1 MNKDNKVKGV
11 IFDIDGTLIFDNQAI
26 SGTIE
31 TISILR
37 KAGILLR
44 FVTNTTGSTSEKL
57 SSKLC
62 ELGFDIQS
70 HEIITA
76 VTACLYFIRQTYP
89 NRSGFLAIPDSL
101 QPQFSEIKQT
111 QIEPDFVVLGDLDDE
126 FDYEILNRIFNYM
139 RHGAQLITF
148 HRNPY
153 FFRDSQ
159 TWLDSGAFTIALE
172 YASGQ
177 KAIVTGKPA
186 PEIFEKA
193 VISMGLNKSEVI
205 VVGDDVTSDIQG
217 AKNASLDWYLVGT
230 GKFKPKH
237 LDEYHIK
244 KEQHIKSIR
253 NIVNI
258 CGLILESDD

>member
-1 MNKDNKVKGV
+1 MNGNSKVKGV
-11 IFDIDGTLIFDNQAI
+11 IFDIDGTLILNDKAI
-26 SGTIE
+26 SGTIN

-37 KAGILLR
+37 KAGIVLR
-44 FVTNTTGSTSEKL
+44 FVTNTTKSTAEQISCKL
-57 SSKLC
+57 N

-76 VTACLYFIRQTYP
+76 VTACLCFIRETYP
-89 NRSGFLAIPDSL
+89 NCAGFLAIPNDL

-111 QIEPDFVVLGDLDDE
+111 KIEPDFVVLGDLDE
-126 FDYEILNRIFNYM
+126 KFDYEILNRIFNYM
-139 RHGAQLITF
+139 QHGAQLITF

-153 FFRDSQ
+153 FFKNMK

-186 PEIFEKA
+186 PEMFESA
-193 VISMGLNKSEVI
+193 VASIGLNKHEVI

-217 AKNASLDWYLVGT
+217 AKNANLDWYLVET
-230 GKFKPKH
+230 GKFKPEH
-237 LDEYHIK
+237 LNEYHIK
-244 KEQHIKSIR
+244 KEQHIKSIED
-253 NIVNI
+253 ILNI
-258 CGLILESDD
+258 CGLDFERDD